1 VAVRDEAGRL
11 AGVVSVNR
19 DVTERHRAERALRE
33 SEERLQQILEATDAS
48 VWEFDLETREAHPGS
63 RYVRA
68 FGETRGV
75 PSLDAALA
83 LVHPDDAARVEV
95 AMSRHLAGETALYE
109 AEFRVRSPSGEWRR
123 LHARGKVVRGD
134 DGRPLRLAGTAVD
147 VTEHHHLREQLVLSE
162 RMASLGTLAAGT
174 AHEINNPLSFITAN
188 LAFVEEELHV
198 ALDLALAGETAELE
212 PVRRELAD
220 ALAEARDGAERVRV
234 IVRDLRAF
242 SRGDDGVRAPVDVA
256 HVVRGAARI
265 AHREIEERARLAV
278 DVEGVP
284 PVLGN
289 AAPLG
294 QVVLNLLVNA
304 AQAIGPGAPDRNE
317 VRIAA
322 RADGDARVALTVS
335 DTGCG
340 IPPSVLPRIF
350 DPFFTTKAPGEGTG
364 LGLAICHALVAGMG
378 GEIRVESEP
387 GRGATFTVVL
397 RRAPAGQAR
406 SNTSTSATPVPPPA
420 TSTAASPSIAAPSP
434 ARSA

>member
-1 VAVRDEAGRL
+1 
-11 AGVVSVNR
+11 
-19 DVTERHRAERALRE
+19 
-33 SEERLQQILEATDAS
+33 
-48 VWEFDLETREAHPGS
+48 
-63 RYVRA
+63 
-68 FGETRGV
+68 
-75 PSLDAALA
+75 
-83 LVHPDDAARVEV
+83 
-95 AMSRHLAGETALYE
+95 
-109 AEFRVRSPSGEWRR
+109 